1 MVDAHEFILRL
12 EKGYDT
18 DVGEGGSRLSTGQK
32 QLISFARA
40 VLADPRIFVLDEATA
55 SIDTETEQVIQ
66 YAIEHLMKGR
76 TSFIIAH
83 RLSTIVN
90 ADLILVMKKGKIVEQ
105 GTHGELMHLNGYYAV
120 CIPHSSM
127 RTWKISCST
136 AAEVKREE
144 AKSMKLEIGTR
155 CPFHIDEGVM
165 IDYVE
170 DQWLILIKD
179 TLWQPEE
186 IKAFRRNPGRLA
198 SAVGYG
204 SVLYSQCR

>member
-12 EKGYDT
+12 ENGYNT

-105 GTHGELMHLNGYYAV
+105 GTHDELMRLDGYYA
-120 CIPHSSM
+120 
-127 RTWKISCST
+127 RLYT
-136 AAEVKREE
+136 AQFNED
-144 AKSMKLEIGTR
+144 LENQLLNR
-155 CPFHIDEGVM
+155 
-165 IDYVE
+165 
-170 DQWLILIKD
+170 
-179 TLWQPEE
+179 
-186 IKAFRRNPGRLA
+186 GR
-198 SAVGYG
+198 S
-204 SVLYSQCR
+204 